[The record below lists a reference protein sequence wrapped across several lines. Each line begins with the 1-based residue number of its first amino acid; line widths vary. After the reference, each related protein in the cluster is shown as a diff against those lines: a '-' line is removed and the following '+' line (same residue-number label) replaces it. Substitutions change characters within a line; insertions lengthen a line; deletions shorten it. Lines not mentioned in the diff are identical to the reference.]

1 MTDKGFVCHVH
12 RERRDI
18 TEMDNLRDELNCIRA
33 NIKGI
38 EELNVSDEA
47 KKPILEELE
56 MQANEIKE
64 RMHNAIDAL

>member
-12 RERRDI
+12 RDRKDV
-18 TEMDNLRDELNCIRA
+18 TEMDNLREELNCVRA
-33 NIKGI
+33 NIAGI
-38 EELNVSDEA
+38 GELNVSDEA

-56 MQANEIKE
+56 KQANDIKE

>member
-1 MTDKGFVCHVH
+1 MTDKGFVCHVYQAKK
-12 RERRDI
+12 DA
-18 TEMDNLRDELNCIRA
+18 TEMDNLREELNCVRA

-56 MQANEIKE
+56 KQANEIKE
-64 RMHNAIDAL
+64 RMHNAIDVL